1 MDAVL
6 NVVLPVFGIML
17 AGYLA
22 GRFNILG
29 ESSGEALNAFVYYV
43 SLPALFIVS
52 MSRVEVSQIF
62 NTQYLLAIGG
72 SILGTFGLAMLIATF
87 VFPNRIGALGL
98 NGLTAVFS
106 NTGYMGIPL
115 LVLAFGEQATLPGV
129 IATVLNGT
137 LVLALATV
145 IIEID
150 LNQES
155 GGLAILRNAVTG
167 VFSSPLVMSALA
179 GLLFSALD
187 IPLPGAVSA
196 FCDLLAAS
204 AGPCALFAMGLFMVG
219 RSFTAG
225 AGEISVL
232 VVLKLVLHPL
242 LAAWLA
248 FGVMDMDPIWAA
260 SAVVMAALPTG
271 ALVFVLAQRY
281 NIYTQRSTAA
291 IMISTV
297 VSIVTI
303 SVLLNIL
310 RIG

>member
-22 GRFNILG
+22 GRFNLLG

-43 SLPALFIVS
+43 SLPALFLVS

-62 NTQYLLAIGG
+62 DVQYLIAIGG
-72 SILGTFGLAMLIATF
+72 SMLGTFGIAMLIATF
-87 VFPNRIGALGL
+87 AFPNRIGALGL

-115 LVLAFGEQATLPGV
+115 LILAFGEQATLPGV
-129 IATVLNGT
+129 IATVMNGT
-137 LVLALATV
+137 IVLAMATV

-155 GGLAILRNAVTG
+155 GGLAILRNATIG

-179 GLLFSALD
+179 GLLLSAFGLT
-187 IPLPGAVSA
+187 LPVPVSA

-225 AGEISVL
+225 AGEISAL
-232 VVLKLVLHPL
+232 VALKLILHPL

-248 FGVMDMDPIWAA
+248 FGVMDMDPVWAA
-260 SAVVMAALPTG
+260 SAVIMAALPTG
-271 ALVFVLAQRY
+271 ALAFVLAQRY

-297 VSIVTI
+297 VSVLTI
-303 SVLLNIL
+303 SVLLNFL
-310 RIG
+310 GVS

>member
-1 MDAVL
+1 MEAVL

-22 GRFNILG
+22 GRFNLLG
-29 ESSGEALNAFVYYV
+29 DASGEALNGFVYYV
-43 SLPALFIVS
+43 SLPALFLVS
-52 MSRVEVSQIF
+52 MSRVEVSEIF
-62 NTQYLLAIGG
+62 NLQYLLAVGG
-72 SILGTFGLAMLIATF
+72 SILGTFGIAMLIATF
-87 VFPNRIGALGL
+87 AFPNRIGALGL

-115 LVLAFGEQATLPGV
+115 LILAFGEQATLPGV

-137 LVLALATV
+137 VVLALATV

-155 GGLAILRNAVTG
+155 GGLAILRNAIIG
-167 VFSSPLVMSALA
+167 VFSSPLVMSALV
-179 GLLFSALD
+179 GLALSAFAV
-187 IPLPGAVSA
+187 PLPTPVSA

-232 VVLKLVLHPL
+232 VALKLILHPL

-248 FGVMDMDPIWAA
+248 FGVMEMDPVWAA
-260 SAVVMAALPTG
+260 SAVIMSALPTG
-271 ALVFVLAQRY
+271 ALAFVLAQRY

-297 VSIVTI
+297 LSVVTI
-303 SVLLNIL
+303 SVLLNVLGI
-310 RIG
+310 R

>member
-1 MDAVL
+1 MEAVL

-22 GRFNILG
+22 GRFNLLG
-29 ESSGEALNAFVYYV
+29 DASGEALNGFVYYV
-43 SLPALFIVS
+43 SLPALFLVS
-52 MSRVEVSQIF
+52 MSRVEVSEIF
-62 NTQYLLAIGG
+62 NLQYLLAVGG
-72 SILGTFGLAMLIATF
+72 SILGTFGIAMLIATF
-87 VFPNRIGALGL
+87 AFPNRIGALGL

-115 LVLAFGEQATLPGV
+115 LLLAFGEQATLPGV

-137 LVLALATV
+137 VVLALATV

-155 GGLAILRNAVTG
+155 GGLTILRNAIIG
-167 VFSSPLVMSALA
+167 VFSSPLVMSALV
-179 GLLFSALD
+179 GLALSALEV
-187 IPLPGAVSA
+187 PLPTPVSA

-232 VVLKLVLHPL
+232 VALKLILHPL

-248 FGVMDMDPIWAA
+248 FGVMEMDPVWAA
-260 SAVVMAALPTG
+260 SAVIMSALPTG
-271 ALVFVLAQRY
+271 ALAFVLAQRY

-297 VSIVTI
+297 LSVVTI
-303 SVLLNIL
+303 SVLLNVLGI
-310 RIG
+310 R

>member
-22 GRFNILG
+22 GRFNLLG

-43 SLPALFIVS
+43 SLPALFLVS

-62 NTQYLLAIGG
+62 DAQYLLAIGG
-72 SILGTFGLAMLIATF
+72 SMLGTFGIAMLIATF
-87 VFPNRIGALGL
+87 AFPNRIGALGL

-115 LVLAFGEQATLPGV
+115 LILAFGEQATLPGV
-129 IATVLNGT
+129 IATVMNGT
-137 LVLALATV
+137 VVLAMATV

-155 GGLAILRNAVTG
+155 GGLTILRNATIG
-167 VFSSPLVMSALA
+167 VFSSPLVMSALV
-179 GLLFSALD
+179 GLALSAFN
-187 IPLPGAVSA
+187 IPLPVPVSA
-196 FCDLLAAS
+196 FCDLLAAA

-232 VVLKLVLHPL
+232 VVLKLILHPI

-248 FGVMDMDPIWAA
+248 FGVMDMDPVWAA
-260 SAVVMAALPTG
+260 SAVLMAALPTG
-271 ALVFVLAQRY
+271 ALAFVLAQRY

-297 VSIVTI
+297 VSVITI
-303 SVLLNIL
+303 SFLLNVL
-310 RIG
+310 GVS

>member
-22 GRFNILG
+22 GHFRILG

-43 SLPALFIVS
+43 SLPALFFIS
-52 MSRVEVSQIF
+52 MSRVEVSEIF
-62 NTQYLLAIGG
+62 NAQYLLAVGG
-72 SILGTFGLAMLIATF
+72 GILGTFGIAMLVATYW
-87 VFPNRIGALGL
+87 FPNRVGALGL
-98 NGLTAVFS
+98 NGLTSVFS
-106 NTGYMGIPL
+106 NTGYIGIPL
-115 LVLAFGEQATLPGV
+115 LILAFGERATLPAV

-137 LVLALATV
+137 VVLAVATV

-150 LNQES
+150 LNQKS
-155 GGLAILRNAVTG
+155 GVPTILRNALAG

-179 GLLFSALD
+179 GLLFSAAG
-187 IPLPGAVSA
+187 IPVPGAFGA

-225 AGEISVL
+225 AGEISVIVL
-232 VVLKLVLHPL
+232 LKLVLHPL

-248 FGVMDMDPIWAA
+248 FGVMDMDPIWAS
-260 SAVVMAALPTG
+260 SAVILAALPTG
-271 ALVFVLAQRY
+271 ALVFVLAKRY
-281 NIYTQRSTAA
+281 DIYTHRSTAA

-297 VSIVTI
+297 ISVVTI
-303 SVLLNIL
+303 SVLLNL
-310 RIG
+310 LDVG

>member
-22 GRFNILG
+22 GRFNLLG

-62 NTQYLLAIGG
+62 DTQYLLAVGG

-87 VFPNRIGALGL
+87 AFPNRIGALGL
-98 NGLTAVFS
+98 HGLTAVFS

-115 LVLAFGEQATLPGV
+115 LILAFGDQATLPGV

-137 LVLALATV
+137 IVLALATV

-155 GGLAILRNAVTG
+155 GGLAILRNATIG

-179 GLLFSALD
+179 GLAFSALD
-187 IPLPGAVSA
+187 IPLPVPVSA

-232 VVLKLVLHPL
+232 VVLKLILHPL

-248 FGVMDMDPIWAA
+248 FGVMDMDPVWAA
-260 SAVVMAALPTG
+260 SAVIMAALPTG

-297 VSIVTI
+297 VSVVTI
-303 SVLLNIL
+303 SVLLNFLGI
-310 RIG
+310 R